1 MTSFATSST
10 SGLDDAALARAAA
23 AGDRSAFAE
32 IYDRYADRLH
42 DFCVGML
49 RDRDAAADCVQDVFV
64 TAATKLVQL
73 REPDRLRSWLYAIAR
88 SEALARIR
96 ARKRE
101 QLSEELPEMPSGE
114 ADMATLAAR
123 TELADL
129 IADASGGLS
138 DRDRVVLELAYRQGL
153 DGPELAEALGVTP
166 KNANTLVE
174 RLRDT
179 VARSLGA
186 LLLCRRVKADPGR
199 CPELAAIVDQW
210 DGQLTPLLRKR
221 VARHVDGC
229 AICEDDRARMV
240 SPAALLGAA
249 PMVIPAP
256 AWLRTQTLDKAI
268 TALPGQGAKPTG
280 PEDDESWW
288 PPRDFDDHA
297 PVANHAAA
305 PGKASSTSKST
316 SSRRLGRVGLG
327 AALVLL
333 GVGGAAALGAPAA
346 FRVVPADDS
355 GPVAPCR
362 DEHVGH
368 HATPSIAQRP
378 APSDTPSTIP
388 PAMVTTTTAIV
399 IAPATTDDPSPV
411 QPSIR
416 TTEPEP
422 TTTAPSTTRPRPTT
436 NRTEPSEEEEEPPP
450 PSSEPPSEEP
460 STPKPPP
467 TKPKPPVTISTAAAC
482 TVGAGLPGL
491 RSAVQRRWSPSSAD
505 RSAALGQ
512 QRLDD
517 DHVAHQHRHRRGQRQ
532 PRHADRDHRR
542 AQPDGRKAQR
552 TNGRR
557 RGDDGFD
564 AVGVA

>member
-1 MTSFATSST
+1 VTSFATSST

-49 RDRDAAADCVQDVFV
+49 RDREAAADCVQDVFV

-186 LLLCRRVKADPGR
+186 LLLCRRAKADPGR

-210 DGQLTPLLRKR
+210 DGQLTPLIRKR

-229 AICEDDRARMV
+229 EVCEDDRARMV

-249 PMVIPAP
+249 PIAIPAP
-256 AWLRTQTLDKAI
+256 AWLREQTLDRAVVP
-268 TALPGQGAKPTG
+268 AHGAKATG

-288 PPRDFDDHA
+288 PPRDFDGD
-297 PVANHAAA
+297 VRANHAAAA
-305 PGKASSTSKST
+305 PGKATSTSKSM
-316 SSRRLGRVGLG
+316 RRRGRVGLG

-333 GVGGAAALGAPAA
+333 GVGGAAVLGAPAA
-346 FRVVPADDS
+346 FRVVPADS
-355 GPVAPCR
+355 NEPITPSATTTLVTT
-362 DEHVGH
+362 
-368 HATPSIAQRP
+368 TPSIAQRP
-378 APSDTPSTIP
+378 APSDTPAMLP
-388 PAMVTTTTAIV
+388 PAIPTTELTTTTAIV
-399 IAPATTDDPSPV
+399 IAPTTETTYDPGPAQEPV
-411 QPSIR
+411 
-416 TTEPEP
+416 TTAEPEP
-422 TTTAPSTTRPRPTT
+422 STTVPITTRPKPTT
-436 NRTEPSEEEEEPPP
+436 KRTEPSEEEPPPPPNVEPPP
-450 PSSEPPSEEP
+450 EAPPEP
-460 STPKPPP
+460 STPKTPPSK
-467 TKPKPPVTISTAAAC
+467 TKPPVTISKAPPA
-482 TVGAGLPGL
+482 
-491 RSAVQRRWSPSSAD
+491 
-505 RSAALGQ
+505 Q
-512 QRLDD
+512 Q
-517 DHVAHQHRHRRGQRQ
+517 QG
-532 PRHADRDHRR
+532 
-542 AQPDGRKAQR
+542 PDCPP
-552 TNGRR
+552 TNPECNG
-557 RGDDGFD
+557 GGGPVFN
-564 AVGVA
+564 

>member
-1 MTSFATSST
+1 MTSFATSSM
-10 SGLDDAALARAAA
+10 GALDDATLTRAAA

-49 RDRDAAADCVQDVFV
+49 RDREAAADCVQDVFV

-153 DGPELAEALGVTP
+153 DGPELAEALGVTA

-179 VARSLGA
+179 IARSLGA
-186 LLLCRRVKADPGR
+186 LLLCRRAKADPGR

-210 DGQLTPLLRKR
+210 DGHLTPLIRKR
-221 VARHVDGC
+221 VARHIDDCEV
-229 AICEDDRARMV
+229 CEDDRARMV

-249 PMVIPAP
+249 PVAIPAP
-256 AWLRTQTLDKAI
+256 AWLRQRTLDRAVV
-268 TALPGQGAKPTG
+268 PGHGAKATG

-288 PPRDFDDHA
+288 PPRDFDGDV
-297 PVANHAAA
+297 PANHAAA
-305 PGKASSTSKST
+305 APGKTTSTAKSM
-316 SSRRLGRVGLG
+316 RRRGRVGLG

-333 GVGGAAALGAPAA
+333 GVGGAAVLGAPAA
-346 FRVVPADDS
+346 FRVVPADS
-355 GPVAPCR
+355 NEPI
-362 DEHVGH
+362 
-368 HATPSIAQRP
+368 TPTTTLVTSTQSIAQRP
-378 APSDTPSTIP
+378 APSDTPAMLP
-388 PAMVTTTTAIV
+388 PAAVTTTTAIV
-399 IAPATTDDPSPV
+399 IAPTTETTYDPGPTQEPV
-411 QPSIR
+411 
-416 TTEPEP
+416 TTVEPEP
-422 TTTAPSTTRPRPTT
+422 STTVPITTRPKPTT
-436 NRTEPSEEEEEPPP
+436 KRTEPSQQEPQPLP
-450 PSSEPPSEEP
+450 LPTIEPPSEQPPEP
-460 STPKPPP
+460 STPKTPPSK
-467 TKPKPPVTISTAAAC
+467 TKPPVTISKAPPAQQQGPDC
-482 TVGAGLPGL
+482 P
-491 RSAVQRRWSPSSAD
+491 PSN
-505 RSAALGQ
+505 
-512 QRLDD
+512 
-517 DHVAHQHRHRRGQRQ
+517 
-532 PRHADRDHRR
+532 PEC
-542 AQPDGRKAQR
+542 
-552 TNGRR
+552 NGS
-557 RGDDGFD
+557 GGPVFN
-564 AVGVA
+564 

>member
-1 MTSFATSST
+1 MTTFATSSMG
-10 SGLDDAALARAAA
+10 GLDDAALARAAA
-23 AGDRSAFAE
+23 AGDRSAFAA

-49 RDRDAAADCVQDVFV
+49 RDREAAADCVQDVFV

-138 DRDRVVLELAYRQGL
+138 DRDRVVLELTYRQGL

-174 RLRDT
+174 RLRET

-186 LLLCRRVKADPGR
+186 LLLCRRIKADPDR

-221 VARHVDGC
+221 VARHVDSC
-229 AICEDDRARMV
+229 AICDDDRSRMV

-256 AWLRTQTLDKAI
+256 AWLRSQTLDRAV
-268 TALPGQGAKPTG
+268 LELRGQGPKGTG
-280 PEDDESWW
+280 SKHDESWW
-288 PPRDFDDHA
+288 PPKDFDDDT
-297 PVANHAAA
+297 PGANHAAT
-305 PGKASSTSKST
+305 PGRSA
-316 SSRRLGRVGLG
+316 RRRRRVGLG

-333 GVGGAAALGAPAA
+333 GVGGVAALGAPAA

-355 GPVAPCR
+355 GPVPPAATTTQ
-362 DEHVGH
+362 VTTTST
-368 HATPSIAQRP
+368 TPSIAQRT
-378 APSDTPSTIP
+378 APSDTPSTVP

-399 IAPATTDDPSPV
+399 IAPTTTDDPEPV
-411 QPSIR
+411 QPTIR

-422 TTTAPSTTRPRPTT
+422 EPSTTAPSTTRTRPTT
-436 NRTEPSEEEEEPPP
+436 KRTEPSEEEPPP
-450 PSSEPPSEEP
+450 TVEPPSEEP
-460 STPKPPP
+460 TTPKTTPPK
-467 TKPKPPVTISTAAAC
+467 TKPPITLTKAPPVD
-482 TVGAGLPGL
+482 VG
-491 RSAVQRRWSPSSAD
+491 PSCPVSD
-505 RSAALGQ
+505 PECNSG
-512 QRLDD
+512 
-517 DHVAHQHRHRRGQRQ
+517 GG
-532 PRHADRDHRR
+532 PIF
-542 AQPDGRKAQR
+542 
-552 TNGRR
+552 N
-557 RGDDGFD
+557 
-564 AVGVA
+564 

>member
-1 MTSFATSST
+1 MTAFATSSIG
-10 SGLDDAALARAAA
+10 GLDDATLARAAA
-23 AGDRSAFAE
+23 AGDRSAFAA

-49 RDRDAAADCVQDVFV
+49 RDREAAADCVQDVFV

-186 LLLCRRVKADPGR
+186 LLLCRRVNADPGR

-249 PMVIPAP
+249 PIAIPAP
-256 AWLRTQTLDKAI
+256 AWLRSQTLDRAV
-268 TALPGQGAKPTG
+268 TALPGHGAKATG
-280 PEDDESWW
+280 PGDDESWW
-288 PPRDFDDHA
+288 PPRDFDGDQ
-297 PVANHAAA
+297 PSNHAAA
-305 PGKASSTSKST
+305 ASGKALST
-316 SSRRLGRVGLG
+316 RRRGRVAVG

-333 GVGGAAALGAPAA
+333 GVGGVAALGAPAA

-355 GPVAPCR
+355 GPVPPAATSTS
-362 DEHVGH
+362 VTTTS
-368 HATPSIAQRP
+368 ATPSIAQRP

-388 PAMVTTTTAIV
+388 PAVVTTTTAIV
-399 IAPATTDDPSPV
+399 IAPTTTDDPSPI
-411 QPSIR
+411 QAPIM
-416 TTEPEP
+416 TTEPESS
-422 TTTAPSTTRPRPTT
+422 TAAPSTTRPRPTT
-436 NRTEPSEEEEEPPP
+436 KRTEPSQEEPQPLPP
-450 PSSEPPSEEP
+450 PSIEPPSEEP
-460 STPKPPP
+460 STPKTPP
-467 TKPKPPVTISTAAAC
+467 TKTKPPVTMTKVPPAEVEPNCPISNPQC
-482 TVGAGLPGL
+482 
-491 RSAVQRRWSPSSAD
+491 
-505 RSAALGQ
+505 
-512 QRLDD
+512 
-517 DHVAHQHRHRRGQRQ
+517 
-532 PRHADRDHRR
+532 
-542 AQPDGRKAQR
+542 
-552 TNGRR
+552 NG
-557 RGDDGFD
+557 GGGPVFN
-564 AVGVA
+564 

>member
-1 MTSFATSST
+1 MTTFATSST
-10 SGLDDAALARAAA
+10 GGLGDAALARAAA
-23 AGDRSAFAE
+23 AGDRYAFAA

-123 TELADL
+123 SELADL
-129 IADASGGLS
+129 ISDASGGLS

-186 LLLCRRVKADPGR
+186 LLLCRRVQADPGR
-199 CPELAAIVDQW
+199 CPELAAIVDEW

-249 PMVIPAP
+249 PVVMPAP
-256 AWLRTQTLDKAI
+256 AWLRGRTLDRAV
-268 TALPGQGAKPTG
+268 AELPRPGAGATG

-288 PPRDFDDHA
+288 PPHDFDDDVPA
-297 PVANHAAA
+297 TDDATAA
-305 PGKASSTSKST
+305 PGKTG
-316 SSRRLGRVGLG
+316 RRWRRIGLG
-327 AALVLL
+327 AAVVVLGL
-333 GVGGAAALGAPAA
+333 GGAAALGAPAA

-355 GPVAPCR
+355 SPVPPTTTTTPTTP
-362 DEHVGH
+362 VTT
-368 HATPSIAQRP
+368 TPSIAQRT
-378 APSDTPSTIP
+378 APSDSPSSVP

-399 IAPATTDDPSPV
+399 IAPTTTESSPT
-411 QPSIR
+411 QAPIR
-416 TTEPEP
+416 TREPEP
-422 TTTAPSTTRPRPTT
+422 STTAPSTTRTRPTT
-436 NRTEPSEEEEEPPP
+436 KRTEPSQEEPQPP
-450 PSSEPPSEEP
+450 DTQAPTEAP
-460 STPKPPP
+460 STPTTPPSK
-467 TKPKPPVTISTAAAC
+467 TKPPVTISKAPPVDVGPICPISNPDC
-482 TVGAGLPGL
+482 TSGGGGPII
-491 RSAVQRRWSPSSAD
+491 
-505 RSAALGQ
+505 
-512 QRLDD
+512 
-517 DHVAHQHRHRRGQRQ
+517 
-532 PRHADRDHRR
+532 
-542 AQPDGRKAQR
+542 
-552 TNGRR
+552 N
-557 RGDDGFD
+557 
-564 AVGVA
+564 

>member
-1 MTSFATSST
+1 MTTFATSAMG
-10 SGLDDAALARAAA
+10 GLDDAALARAAA
-23 AGDRSAFAE
+23 AGDRSAFAA

-49 RDRDAAADCVQDVFV
+49 RDREAAADCVQDVFV

-138 DRDRVVLELAYRQGL
+138 DRDRVVLELTYRQGL

-174 RLRDT
+174 RLRET

-186 LLLCRRVKADPGR
+186 LLLCRRIKADPGR

-229 AICEDDRARMV
+229 AICDDDRARMV

-256 AWLRTQTLDKAI
+256 AWLRSQTLDRAMLQLRERGPKS
-268 TALPGQGAKPTG
+268 TG
-280 PEDDESWW
+280 PEDDKSWW
-288 PPRDFDDHA
+288 PPKDFDDDA
-297 PVANHAAA
+297 PGANHAAT
-305 PGKASSTSKST
+305 PGKSP
-316 SSRRLGRVGLG
+316 RRRRRAGLG

-333 GVGGAAALGAPAA
+333 GVGGVVALGAPAA

-355 GPVAPCR
+355 GPVPPAATTTQVTTTSP
-362 DEHVGH
+362 
-368 HATPSIAQRP
+368 TPSIAQRS

-388 PAMVTTTTAIV
+388 PAVVNTTTAIV
-399 IAPATTDDPSPV
+399 IAPTTTDDPGTV
-411 QPSIR
+411 QPTIR

-422 TTTAPSTTRPRPTT
+422 EPSTTAPSTTRTRPTT
-436 NRTEPSEEEEEPPP
+436 TKRTEPTEEPPP
-450 PSSEPPSEEP
+450 PTVESSSEEP
-460 STPKPPP
+460 TTPKTTPSK
-467 TKPKPPVTISTAAAC
+467 TKPPITLTKAPPVD
-482 TVGAGLPGL
+482 VGPVCPVSDPQCNSGGGPIF
-491 RSAVQRRWSPSSAD
+491 
-505 RSAALGQ
+505 
-512 QRLDD
+512 
-517 DHVAHQHRHRRGQRQ
+517 
-532 PRHADRDHRR
+532 
-542 AQPDGRKAQR
+542 
-552 TNGRR
+552 N
-557 RGDDGFD
+557 
-564 AVGVA
+564 

>member
-10 SGLDDAALARAAA
+10 SGLDDGALARAAA

-49 RDRDAAADCVQDVFV
+49 RDREAAADCVQDVFV

-138 DRDRVVLELAYRQGL
+138 DRDRVVLELTYRQGL

-199 CPELAAIVDQW
+199 CPELAAIVEEW

-256 AWLRTQTLDKAI
+256 AWLRAQTLDRAV
-268 TALPGQGAKPTG
+268 TALPGSGAKTTG

-316 SSRRLGRVGLG
+316 STRRRGRVGLG
-327 AALVLL
+327 AALVLI
-333 GVGGAAALGAPAA
+333 GVGGVVALGAPAA

-355 GPVAPCR
+355 GPVPPA
-362 DEHVGH
+362 VTSTSITT
-368 HATPSIAQRP
+368 TPSIAQRP

-388 PAMVTTTTAIV
+388 PAMITTTDTTTTAII
-399 IAPATTDDPSPV
+399 IAPTTTDDPSPV
-411 QPSIR
+411 QAPIR

-422 TTTAPSTTRPRPTT
+422 STTAPSTTRSRPTT
-436 NRTEPSEEEEEPPP
+436 TKRTEPSQEEPPP
-450 PSSEPPSEEP
+450 PDTEPPSEEP
-460 STPKPPP
+460 TTPKTPP
-467 TKPKPPVTISTAAAC
+467 TKTKPPVTISTAPPAD
-482 TVGAGLPGL
+482 VG
-491 RSAVQRRWSPSSAD
+491 
-505 RSAALGQ
+505 
-512 QRLDD
+512 
-517 DHVAHQHRHRRGQRQ
+517 
-532 PRHADRDHRR
+532 
-542 AQPDGRKAQR
+542 PDCPVSDPQC
-552 TNGRR
+552 NG
-557 RGDDGFD
+557 GGGPIFS
-564 AVGVA
+564 

>member
-10 SGLDDAALARAAA
+10 SGLDDATLARAAA

-49 RDRDAAADCVQDVFV
+49 RDREAAADCVQDVFV

-186 LLLCRRVKADPGR
+186 LLLCRRVEADPGR

-210 DGQLTPLLRKR
+210 DGQLTPLIRKR

-229 AICEDDRARMV
+229 AVCEDDRARMV

-249 PMVIPAP
+249 PLTIPAP
-256 AWLRTQTLDKAI
+256 AWLRTRTLDRAV
-268 TALPGQGAKPTG
+268 TGLPEHGAKSTG
-280 PEDDESWW
+280 PKNDGSWW
-288 PPRDFDDHA
+288 PPRDFDGDLPATNHA
-297 PVANHAAA
+297 AAA
-305 PGKASSTSKST
+305 PGKSTST
-316 SSRRLGRVGLG
+316 RRSGRVGLG

-333 GVGGAAALGAPAA
+333 GVGGAAFLGAPAA

-355 GPVAPCR
+355 GPMPPAATTTSVTT
-362 DEHVGH
+362 
-368 HATPSIAQRP
+368 TPSIAQRP
-378 APSDTPSTIP
+378 APSDTPSSIP
-388 PAMVTTTTAIV
+388 PAVVTTTTTAVV
-399 IAPATTDDPSPV
+399 IAPIEPPV
-411 QPSIR
+411 TSDSGPTNVR
-416 TTEPEP
+416 TREPEP
-422 TTTAPSTTRPRPTT
+422 STTKPITT
-436 NRTEPSEEEEEPPP
+436 KFEPSKTVPEPDSEEPPEPEPPQQQPQQPDDGPSPEPPPKPTKTKLPDQVPEQPPAQQEPDCP
-450 PSSEPPSEEP
+450 PSNPQ
-460 STPKPPP
+460 
-467 TKPKPPVTISTAAAC
+467 C
-482 TVGAGLPGL
+482 
-491 RSAVQRRWSPSSAD
+491 
-505 RSAALGQ
+505 
-512 QRLDD
+512 
-517 DHVAHQHRHRRGQRQ
+517 
-532 PRHADRDHRR
+532 
-542 AQPDGRKAQR
+542 
-552 TNGRR
+552 NG
-557 RGDDGFD
+557 GGGPIFS
-564 AVGVA
+564 

>member
-1 MTSFATSST
+1 MTTFATST
-10 SGLDDAALARAAA
+10 TGDLGDAALARAAA
-23 AGDRSAFAE
+23 AGDRLAFAE

-49 RDRDAAADCVQDVFV
+49 RDREAAADCVQDVFV

-129 IADASGGLS
+129 IADASGGLN

-174 RLRDT
+174 RLRET

-186 LLLCRRVKADPGR
+186 LLLCRRVEADPSR

-249 PMVIPAP
+249 PVAIPAP
-256 AWLRTQTLDKAI
+256 AWLRAQTLDKAV
-268 TALPGQGAKPTG
+268 TGLPGQGTKTTG
-280 PEDDESWW
+280 PKDNESWW
-288 PPRDFDDHA
+288 PPRDFDEHVPSDH
-297 PVANHAAA
+297 VAALR
-305 PGKASSTSKST
+305 GKTT
-316 SSRRLGRVGLG
+316 SSRRFRRVGLG
-327 AALVLL
+327 AALILI

-355 GPVAPCR
+355 GPVPPA
-362 DEHVGH
+362 
-368 HATPSIAQRP
+368 ATTTSVTTTSMMPSIAKRP
-378 APSDTPSTIP
+378 APSETPSTIP
-388 PAMVTTTTAIV
+388 PAVVTTTSTAVV
-399 IAPATTDDPSPV
+399 IAPIETPVTTSDTAPTRRPEPS
-411 QPSIR
+411 
-416 TTEPEP
+416 TTEP
-422 TTTAPSTTRPRPTT
+422 TTTKFVPPKKVQPSSSEESSAP
-436 NRTEPSEEEEEPPP
+436 EPSPNPPQQQPEPQPSQDSPTPPP
-450 PSSEPPSEEP
+450 PS
-460 STPKPPP
+460 KPP
-467 TKPKPPVTISTAAAC
+467 KPKPPSQAPKQPPAQQGPDCPISNPQC
-482 TVGAGLPGL
+482 TGGGAPVF
-491 RSAVQRRWSPSSAD
+491 S
-505 RSAALGQ
+505 
-512 QRLDD
+512 
-517 DHVAHQHRHRRGQRQ
+517 
-532 PRHADRDHRR
+532 
-542 AQPDGRKAQR
+542 
-552 TNGRR
+552 
-557 RGDDGFD
+557 
-564 AVGVA
+564 